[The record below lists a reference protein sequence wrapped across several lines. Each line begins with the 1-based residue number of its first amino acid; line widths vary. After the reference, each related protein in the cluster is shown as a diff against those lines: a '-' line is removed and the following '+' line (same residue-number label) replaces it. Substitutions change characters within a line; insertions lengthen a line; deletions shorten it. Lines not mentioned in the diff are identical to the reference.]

1 MADKR
6 IAQLAGRVRTAHVGV
21 GIVDVHDLAT
31 EPVLGDQ
38 GASGL
43 DLGELWHGGAQ
54 YEMLRGAMSTAE
66 RQPILVT
73 ISISHYCEKA
83 RWALDRAGIAYD
95 ERRHLPGI
103 HRVAVKRHGGGL
115 TAPVLVCTDGT
126 VFAES
131 ADIIVYADGRAPV
144 GRGSIPAEPAVAAEA
159 RALADDYDERLGP
172 ATRLWVYHQMFDHPE
187 LTRPPMTD
195 GVSAWQR
202 TTFRYGNKAV
212 AFGVGKVLKVNDE
225 NAVAAER
232 TFRAIYDDV
241 NTRLADG
248 RRFLVGDTFSIADLT
263 FAALSA
269 PLVGPP
275 EYAVRLP
282 TVEEL
287 PPAMRAV
294 VEELRET
301 PAGEHALRMFRQER
315 R

>member
-1 MADKR
+1 MTDA
-6 IAQLAGRVRTAHVGV
+6 
-21 GIVDVHDLAT
+21 
-31 EPVLGDQ
+31 EPK
-38 GASGL
+38 
-43 DLGELWHGGAQ
+43 
-54 YEMLRGAMSTAE
+54 
-66 RQPILVT
+66 PILVT

-83 RWALDRAGIAYD
+83 RWALDRAAIAYD

-131 ADIIVYADGRAPV
+131 AAIIVYADGRAPA
-144 GRGSIPAEPAVAAEA
+144 GRGCIPTDPKLAAEA
-159 RALADDYDERLGP
+159 RALADDFDERLGP
-172 ATRLWVYHQMFDHPE
+172 ATRLWVYHQMFDYPE
-187 LTRPPMTD
+187 LTQQPMTD
-195 GVSAWQR
+195 GVPTWQR
-202 TTFRYGNKAV
+202 HTFRYGNKAV
-212 AFGVGKVLKVNDE
+212 AFGVAKVLRVNDE

-232 TFRAIYDDV
+232 TFRSIYADV
-241 NTRLADG
+241 DARLADG
-248 RRFLVGDTFSIADLT
+248 RRFLAGDAFSIADLT

-282 TVEEL
+282 AVEEL

-301 PAGEHALRMFRQER
+301 PAGEHALRMFREER
-315 R
+315 RP